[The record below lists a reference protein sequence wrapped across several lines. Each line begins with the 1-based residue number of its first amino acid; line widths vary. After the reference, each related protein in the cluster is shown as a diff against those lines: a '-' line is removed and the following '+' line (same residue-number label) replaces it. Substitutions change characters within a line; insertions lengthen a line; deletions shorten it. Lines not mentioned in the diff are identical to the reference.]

1 LRHALV
7 AVARTVSWVLCE
19 VVPSQRQTRAIR
31 ERRRPRSGGLPAI
44 VNKGHDVH
52 VLHQDVQGLGPAR
65 GAVQAAE
72 NRRHVRLPYRLE
84 DLDDGREV
92 DFLL

>member
-1 LRHALV
+1 M
-7 AVARTVSWVLCE
+7 
-19 VVPSQRQTRAIR
+19 
-31 ERRRPRSGGLPAI
+31 

-52 VLHQDVQGLGPAR
+52 VLHQDVQCLCPTR

-72 NRRHVRLPYRLE
+72 NRRHVRLPYGLQ

>member
-1 LRHALV
+1 MG
-7 AVARTVSWVLCE
+7 
-19 VVPSQRQTRAIR
+19 
-31 ERRRPRSGGLPAI
+31 RRPRSGGVRSL

-52 VLHQDVQGLGPAR
+52 VLHQDVQCLCPTR

-72 NRRHVRLPYRLE
+72 NRRHVRLPYGLQ